1 MSNLLALQL
10 IKLATARKI
19 LITSAESCTG
29 GKLAAAITSIPGASK
44 IFERGLI
51 TYANQAKID
60 LLNVNPATLAIY
72 GAVSSETA
80 KEMAEGALANSQAN
94 IAIAI
99 TGIAGPESDD
109 TEKPVGLI
117 YLAIQIQGQESKI
130 KQYNLSGN
138 REEIQNMAV
147 TNALTELIKLIK
159 HHFKI

>member
-1 MSNLLALQL
+1 VSNLLALQL